1 MRRQPLYFYNDTRT
15 AVVASRS
22 PVNIKQTDRG
32 CFTALRRFVLRS
44 HGNRSPRTPRK
55 CYHDMSF
62 LTKAYL
68 TANIQCHLSRRQSRM
83 WRVFFISMFS
93 YWMWLFYVIQVH
105 KRFPIWWQWSN
116 ALVRMISNE
125 AIYCVC
131 AAVGLFVLADYFTNS
146 CCRKA
151 VAQWASVL
159 LESAK
164 FYVLCCPVT
173 QETLC

>member
-1 MRRQPLYFYNDTRT
+1 
-15 AVVASRS
+15 
-22 PVNIKQTDRG
+22 
-32 CFTALRRFVLRS
+32 
-44 HGNRSPRTPRK
+44 
-55 CYHDMSF
+55 
-62 LTKAYL
+62 
-68 TANIQCHLSRRQSRM
+68 
-83 WRVFFISMFS
+83 
-93 YWMWLFYVIQVH
+93 MWLFYVIQVH

-131 AAVGLFVLADYFTNS
+131 AAAGLFVLADYFTNS
-146 CCRKA
+146 FCRKA

-173 QETLC
+173 QGHFVSKMFAMYTISNFTFIRYLQVDNYMMDKTPFGLD